1 MVAEKE
7 FQRDGSIAVWSKA
20 FKNAEQK
27 SINVHLNFWHLFR
40 SSLHKRKAKLL
51 VKDFLDIGLSIKNPQ
66 NIEAINLYL
75 PFSVNSA
82 SIEDVGEKS
91 ARFACAN
98 GIDGDEYTCEVK
110 ADEKGLEVVDI
121 DNNRSL
127 CRINRFLLDEQKQI
141 DKSALEFE
149 TYPDSTGTLL
159 SIKTAAIQS
168 ASENLDVDGRVYFAL
183 RVYLDRKTIGTLL
196 YQVRPLGRDF
206 QGAYEAIECIDF
218 HFNDRSRLPPSIDRK
233 IRDDEKNE
241 KVNIATATFAA
252 ILPIDSDISSCSFPW
267 YKSELL
273 DKTDWYDYVPGGIPN
288 SMISYRWKF
297 TQQEGEFSD
306 CSTFLKMRTR
316 VTGPKILQHYMTNIF
331 IVSFLG
337 NMTALIL
344 GVLSVKLS
352 GLVVGLIVGA
362 IGLLFLYSIIEIFQ
376 IIINTR
382 S

>member
-1 MVAEKE
+1 M
-7 FQRDGSIAVWSKA
+7 
-20 FKNAEQK
+20 
-27 SINVHLNFWHLFR
+27 
-40 SSLHKRKAKLL
+40 
-51 VKDFLDIGLSIKNPQ
+51 IKNPQ
-66 NIEAINLYL
+66 NIEEINIYL
-75 PFSVNSA
+75 PFAVNSA
-82 SIEDVGEKS
+82 SIEDGGEKS
-91 ARFACAN
+91 ARFACAS
-98 GIDGDEYTCEVK
+98 GIDGDEYTCEVR
-110 ADEKGLEVVDI
+110 ADEKWLKVINI
-121 DNNRSL
+121 DNNHSL

-141 DKSALEFE
+141 DKSAWELE

-168 ASENLDVDGRVYFAL
+168 ASENLDADVRVYFAL
-183 RVYLDRKTIGTLL
+183 RVYLDRKTISPLL
-196 YQVRPLGRDF
+196 YQIRPIGRDF

-218 HFNDRSRLPPSIDRK
+218 HFNDRSKLPASIDRK
-233 IRDDEKNE
+233 IQTDEE
-241 KVNIATATFAA
+241 KEKIDIATATFSA

-273 DKTDWYDYVPGGIPN
+273 DKTGWNHYVSDGIPN

-297 TQQEGEFSD
+297 TQQEGGVSD
-306 CSTFLKMRTR
+306 FSTFLKMRTR

-337 NMTALIL
+337 NMTALVL

-362 IGLLFLYSIIEIFQ
+362 IGLLVLYSVIEIFQ

>member
-7 FQRDGSIAVWSKA
+7 FHRDGSIAVWSKA
-20 FKNAEQK
+20 FKNAEQT
-27 SINVHLNFWHLFR
+27 SINVHLNFLHLFR
-40 SSLHKRKAKLL
+40 SPLHKRKAKLL
-51 VKDFLDIGLSIKNPQ
+51 VKDFLDISLSIKNPQ

-91 ARFACAN
+91 DRFACAN

-110 ADEKGLEVVDI
+110 ADEKWLEVVDI

-141 DKSALEFE
+141 DKSALELE

-168 ASENLDVDGRVYFAL
+168 ASENLDADGRVYFAL

-218 HFNDRSRLPPSIDRK
+218 HFNDRSRLPFS
-233 IRDDEKNE
+233 
-241 KVNIATATFAA
+241 A
-252 ILPIDSDISSCSFPW
+252 ILPNDSDISSCSFPW

-297 TQQEGEFSD
+297 TQQEGECSD

-337 NMTALIL
+337 NMTTLIM